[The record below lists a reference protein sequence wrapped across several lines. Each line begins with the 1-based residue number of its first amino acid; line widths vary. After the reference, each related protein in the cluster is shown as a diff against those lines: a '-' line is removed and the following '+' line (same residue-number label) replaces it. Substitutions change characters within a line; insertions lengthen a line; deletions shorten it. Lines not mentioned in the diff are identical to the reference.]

1 MAEIARPS
9 GFADQRLCGADG
21 LGADEFSPAFLS
33 ADHAGLVSVLDGVFI
48 CSPVVSSASIN
59 RGKGGRA
66 LRPCHNTRLPRTHNE
81 SLGDECR
88 PKNVPLDKISSPSRT
103 LNPWGRSAWQTIRPS
118 QSFSPRHQ
126 K

>member
-1 MAEIARPS
+1 MDKAARLS
-9 GFADQRLCGADG
+9 TLADQRFPGTDG
-21 LGADEFSPAFLS
+21 LVTDEFPTTFLS
-33 ADHAGLVSVLDGVFI
+33 VGHAVLISVLDGVFI

-66 LRPCHNTRLPRTHNE
+66 LRPCHSTRLPRTRNE

-88 PKNVPLDKISSPSRT
+88 PKNVPLDKTSSPSRT
-103 LNPWGRSAWQTIRPS
+103 LNPWVRSASQTIRLS